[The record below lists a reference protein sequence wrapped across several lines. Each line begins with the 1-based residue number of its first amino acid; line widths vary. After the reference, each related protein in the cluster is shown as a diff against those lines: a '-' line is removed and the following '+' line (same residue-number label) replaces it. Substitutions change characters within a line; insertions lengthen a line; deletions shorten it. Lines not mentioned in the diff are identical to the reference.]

1 MQYLFVGFLNFKKI
15 PLKYTVK
22 SDKMNTGYIIPIL
35 NGLHITPGE
44 SGKDRAASPPRTP
57 QTDFSAD
64 RRSLSPT
71 ERGKQAKK
79 SYSDEGAV

>member
-57 QTDFSAD
+57 
-64 RRSLSPT
+64 
-71 ERGKQAKK
+71 
-79 SYSDEGAV
+79 